1 MYAKSE
7 FLAEV
12 SNTKGVTIGLLA
24 GSIWVSPTGPM
35 ADNTHKLPE
44 NVPGPWYVDD
54 TCTPCRVCLD
64 EAPQLLKYNDDETY
78 VYFFKQPE
86 SPEEI
91 TAAENASAICPQNS
105 IGNDG

>member
-1 MYAKSE
+1 
-7 FLAEV
+7 
-12 SNTKGVTIGLLA
+12 
-24 GSIWVSPTGPM
+24 M
-35 ADNTHKLPE
+35 ADNTAPKLPGKGFR
-44 NVPGPWYVDD
+44 VHGHVDD

-86 SPEEI
+86 GPEET
-91 TAAENASAICPQNS
+91 TAAENASAICPQNA